1 MRDDLFGTLTRRD
14 GGWEGQAA
22 FGYLATFGQALDE
35 DDADDPRPPLPPETG
50 PTRGMIEAR
59 GQLEAILAQSTGDVA
74 AVLAAALGSAQRAH
88 QAPGPSLAKEKSEP
102 TAEELALRRGVC
114 DLAVDTGARHGKP
127 SRAQRAAWRALLD
140 RGDALWDEIAAHALA
155 AYRRQRPM
163 RVRMWRR
170 VYGDHLLDRRL
181 PEAGTVAAM
190 KGLIRP
196 RFLRVQP
203 PADENAVT
211 SDIAVHCLCTWH
223 AEGFGAIIRDGGVAE
238 IGPVLDLVHSAP
250 RPRRTIEH
258 AVLGTLT
265 RVRDN
270 DPWDGRVRFDAM
282 LDYGMTADARA
293 AYMRDRD
300 NADRP
305 GSRMAWEFAD
315 GEFAAR
321 VYTGDGQ
328 PPDDAQAEALER
340 FRAGQDGLAR
350 SLVDAVFRRYQEVWR
365 ACRQN
370 YRDRYVEE
378 NIPELTS
385 ADGLRDLMQLRH
397 VHVHEPGGGGRVT
410 IAMQFV
416 CAWDYDG
423 FSAVCRDG
431 GLVGLGRWKDAI
443 PH

>member
-155 AYRRQRPM
+155 AYLRQRPM

-190 KGLIRP
+190 KPPTSQSTASVRGTP
-196 RFLRVQP
+196 RASGRSSATAAWP
-203 PADENAVT
+203 RSGPCST
-211 SDIAVHCLCTWH
+211 WCT
-223 AEGFGAIIRDGGVAE
+223 R
-238 IGPVLDLVHSAP
+238 
-250 RPRRTIEH
+250 
-258 AVLGTLT
+258 
-265 RVRDN
+265 
-270 DPWDGRVRFDAM
+270 
-282 LDYGMTADARA
+282 
-293 AYMRDRD
+293 
-300 NADRP
+300 RP
-305 GSRMAWEFAD
+305 GR
-315 GEFAAR
+315 
-321 VYTGDGQ
+321 
-328 PPDDAQAEALER
+328 
-340 FRAGQDGLAR
+340 
-350 SLVDAVFRRYQEVWR
+350 
-365 ACRQN
+365 
-370 YRDRYVEE
+370 
-378 NIPELTS
+378 
-385 ADGLRDLMQLRH
+385 
-397 VHVHEPGGGGRVT
+397 GGRSST
-410 IAMQFV
+410 P
-416 CAWDYDG
+416 
-423 FSAVCRDG
+423 FSAR
-431 GLVGLGRWKDAI
+431 
-443 PH
+443 